1 MHFSTWLWEQMEEP
15 NRVGLFAN
23 LCWDDVNNGC
33 GHSTYNGRKWLEHFE
48 ARHKDRKEFLIGL
61 LSEAYKEYMLSLPRN

>member
-1 MHFSTWLWEQMEEP
+1 MEEP

-33 GHSTYNGRKWLEHFE
+33 GHATYNAGAWLEHFE
-48 ARHKDRKEFLIGL
+48 ARHQNRKDYLIGL
-61 LSEAYKEYMLSLPRN
+61 LSVAYKDYVLSLPRN